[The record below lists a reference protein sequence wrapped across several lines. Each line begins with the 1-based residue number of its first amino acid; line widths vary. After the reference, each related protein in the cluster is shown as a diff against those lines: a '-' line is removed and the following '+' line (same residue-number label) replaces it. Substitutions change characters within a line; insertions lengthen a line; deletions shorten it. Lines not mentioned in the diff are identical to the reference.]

1 MSRIQRTDVSIYS
14 FVNKTKKDW
23 NHLPAGVLASFPS
36 KLNAF
41 RKRAREA
48 AFGGGLV

>member
-1 MSRIQRTDVSIYS
+1 MSRKQRTHVSNYS
-14 FVNKTKKDW
+14 SVNKTKKDW
-23 NHLPAGVLASFPS
+23 NHLAAGVLASFPS

-41 RKRAREA
+41 RNRAREA